1 MAGKIKRKMRNVFS
15 MITLFVTL
23 LMPLPGCNDHDHKKT
38 VKTYQLPP
46 RGNKIVSFKAEHTT
60 RVAFVVE
67 LPGEQRAK
75 CKNNCIRLKYV
86 DSKGIGEAVT
96 SNSNANVDIP
106 PEKGKIIFTVE
117 NLETFPIKVIVT
129 WK

>member
-1 MAGKIKRKMRNVFS
+1 MLL
-15 MITLFVTL
+15 TTL
-23 LMPLPGCNDHDHKKT
+23 LIALPGCNDHSHKKT

-46 RGNKIVSFKAEHTT
+46 RGNKVVSFKAEHPT

-67 LPGEQRAK
+67 LREEERAK

-86 DSKGIGEAVT
+86 DSKGVGEAVT
-96 SNSNANVDIP
+96 SNSNANVEIP
-106 PEKGKIIFTVE
+106 PEKGKVIFTVE
-117 NLETFPIKVIVT
+117 NLETFPIKVMVT

>member
-1 MAGKIKRKMRNVFS
+1 MRNLF
-15 MITLFVTL
+15 FVTIL
-23 LMPLPGCNDHDHKKT
+23 IVAILMPLTSCNEHAHKKT

-106 PEKGKIIFTVE
+106 PEKGKVIFTVE